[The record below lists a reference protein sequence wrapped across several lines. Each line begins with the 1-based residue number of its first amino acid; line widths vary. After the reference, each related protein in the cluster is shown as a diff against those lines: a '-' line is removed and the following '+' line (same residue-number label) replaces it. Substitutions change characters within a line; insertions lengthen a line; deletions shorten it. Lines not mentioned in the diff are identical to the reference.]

1 MQYYKIMLYIFVI
14 RNWSP
19 EKSRNKTLVSVFPTN
34 LNWCACLYELCK
46 TCALRSSTAGH
57 CAIIYHN
64 FWRFVQMCMLLSK
77 KHNIGNRTIAMANTI
92 LQIGLFCLCSMW
104 SNWGI
109 LHCFEADVCRAKE
122 KTRVPPTPP
131 WRRPY
136 GDQQRRPPGETRR
149 LWWGKVRSAAEWNDT
164 HCRYVS
170 MQSNPSLDRVVSQNH
185 QV

>member
-1 MQYYKIMLYIFVI
+1 MLYIFVI
-14 RNWSP
+14 RNLSP
-19 EKSRNKTLVSVFPTN
+19 EKSLLHKIKHLSQFFPPTWTSALVSTN
-34 LNWCACLYELCK
+34 CVKRVRCAVVLQDIVLSF
-46 TCALRSSTAGH
+46 T
-57 CAIIYHN
+57 II
-64 FWRFVQMCMLLSK
+64 FGGLSK
-77 KHNIGNRTIAMANTI
+77 CARFCLKNTILATIAMANTI
-92 LQIGLFCLCSMW
+92 LQIGLFCFCSMW

-170 MQSNPSLDRVVSQNH
+170 MQRNPSLDRVVSQNH